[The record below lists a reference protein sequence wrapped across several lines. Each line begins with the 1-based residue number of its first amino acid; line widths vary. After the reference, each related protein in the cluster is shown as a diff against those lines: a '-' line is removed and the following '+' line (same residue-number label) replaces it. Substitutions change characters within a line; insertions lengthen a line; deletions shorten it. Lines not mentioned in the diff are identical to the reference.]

1 MTGRFAPSPTGRM
14 HLGNVFSALISWLS
28 AKSEGDRWI
37 LRIEDLDPQRS
48 RLEYARQIEDDLHWL
63 GLDWDE
69 GGVEGVGPNGPYMQS
84 LRSDIYQDA
93 LRRLSASGLT
103 YPCYCTRADIMA
115 TQAPHESDGRVV
127 YAGTCRPPHLRARL
141 KNPQAS
147 ADTSN
152 SSENSENSENTENS
166 ENSEHSE
173 HSENSYSQK
182 PVRATRL
189 FVPDRDIHFA
199 DRYYGPQCVN
209 LQQHCGDFIL
219 QRADG
224 AWAYQLAV
232 VVDDALMGVGEVVR
246 GADLLLS
253 SAQQIYLYE
262 LLGFQAPQFAHFPLI
277 CNESGQRLSKRDRS
291 LAMDILRQNH
301 SPQELIGRLAFAAGI
316 IDRDEPA
323 SPSDLLPYFNWN
335 FAPKASISHPRQI
348 IIPPALLSR

>member
-14 HLGNVFSALISWLS
+14 HLGNVFSALVSWLS

-69 GGVEGVGPNGPYMQS
+69 GGIDGTGSHGPYMQS
-84 LRSDIYQDA
+84 LRCDIYQDA
-93 LRRLSASGLT
+93 LRRLSATGLT

-127 YAGTCRPPHLRARL
+127 YAGTCRPARL
-141 KNPQAS
+141 GGCSP
-147 ADTSN
+147 D
-152 SSENSENSENTENS
+152 SSDN
-166 ENSEHSE
+166 
-173 HSENSYSQK
+173 QK
-182 PVRATRL
+182 PVRGTRL
-189 FVPDRDIHFA
+189 FVPDKDIYFT
-199 DRYYGPQCVN
+199 DRYYGPKCVN
-209 LQQHCGDFIL
+209 LQKHCGDFIL

-232 VVDDALMGVGEVVR
+232 VVDDALMGVEEVVR

-253 SAQQIYLYE
+253 SAQQIYLHE
-262 LLGFQAPQFAHFPLI
+262 LLGFKPPRFAHFPLI

-291 LAMDILRQNH
+291 LAMDILRENQ
-301 SPQELIGRLAFAAGI
+301 SPQEIIGSLAFAAGI
-316 IDRDEPA
+316 IDRNEPA
-323 SPSDLLPYFNWN
+323 SPIDILPCFNWN
-335 FAPKASISHPRQI
+335 FAPQSSTLHPRKI
-348 IIPPALLSR
+348 IIPELSLGSVSH